1 MKNALLLLA
10 ITIAFVVAILVKPAP
25 EQVTV
30 TEIETDTLIVPSTI
44 DTHIPIKVV
53 LYQPD
58 SAQCDSTPFWTA
70 DGSEITESSYYNWC
84 AVSRDLMFNHVNFG
98 DTIVIRTDVA
108 DGLEMKLVVRD
119 NMAERW
125 SNRIDI
131 VVPPGNLAP
140 AIDRTLPFIAEDAVV
155 TIIKIIK
162 HDTGNIRWICTGN
175 DYDRKQDVS

>member
-1 MKNALLLLA
+1 MKTFYNSLLIVVL
-10 ITIAFVVAILVKPAP
+10 ISAFVVAILVKPPA
-25 EQVTV
+25 EKITI
-30 TEIETDTLIVPSTI
+30 TEIDTLLVSNTI

-58 SAQCDSTPFWTA
+58 TAQCDSTPFWTA
-70 DGSEITESSYYNWC
+70 DGSEITELSYYAWC

-98 DTIVIRTDVA
+98 DTIVIKTDVA

-125 SNRIDI
+125 YNRIDI
-131 VVPPGNLAP
+131 VVPPGDLAP
-140 AIDRTLPFIAEDAVV
+140 AIDRTLPFIAEDAIV

-162 HDTGNIRWICTGN
+162 HDTRNTR
-175 DYDRKQDVS
+175 